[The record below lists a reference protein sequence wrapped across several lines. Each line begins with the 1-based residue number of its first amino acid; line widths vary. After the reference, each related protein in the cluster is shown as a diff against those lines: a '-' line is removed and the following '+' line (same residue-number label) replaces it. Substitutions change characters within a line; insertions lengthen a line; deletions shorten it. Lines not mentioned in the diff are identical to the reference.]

1 MRADFLCFTSKS
13 VLISPNLL
21 LTRQGLSN
29 SGGKSHVQ
37 LSVNIPFNLCLRY
50 AGIAPTV
57 SKVFFLFPS
66 PPQKRVKERVAAVA
80 RVRHSGNTLLI
91 NLGLGGLLL
100 SRATFERPCLLGLMY
115 SD

>member
-66 PPQKRVKERVAAVA
+66 PPQKRVKERVANEG
-80 RVRHSGNTLLI
+80 RYCDTRSTLLTDK
-91 NLGLGGLLL
+91 GLGDLLH
-100 SRATFERPCLLGLMY
+100 SRALLEVDNLPC
-115 SD
+115 